1 MDRIREAGSSFLD
14 DMPYVRMNVAAAPAM
29 LLPQVLELPSKVD
42 KVVDF
47 AWEPKG
53 TRFGVLHGEGPRPT
67 FSLYEMND
75 MKSTARGVQL
85 VNSQPNKQANCL
97 HWSPQVRPAQLIAA
111 YELTHSGHREQ
122 QCSLHCVGLVSRG
135 VGAVLSEA
143 FVKMLYWSTYCIMC
157 GKRCCTDYLDTARST
172 YSSIAQS
179 KRSSLITAGFC
190 AQGKFL
196 VLGGLKSMSGQLE
209 FFSADEFDIMNAA
222 EHFMCTNVDWDPTG
236 RYVCTSVQVHQ
247 MENGFN
253 IWLFNGQLLYR
264 CVPTFMAVAHL

>member
-1 MDRIREAGSSFLD
+1 MLVNQGSATSPLFLMPALQRRLLAEASWTGLGKLGVAFLD

-111 YELTHSGHREQ
+111 YVLTHSGHREKL
-122 QCSLHCVGLVSRG
+122 CSLDCV
-135 VGAVLSEA
+135 E
-143 FVKMLYWSTYCIMC
+143 
-157 GKRCCTDYLDTARST
+157 
-172 YSSIAQS
+172 
-179 KRSSLITAGFC
+179 
-190 AQGKFL
+190 
-196 VLGGLKSMSGQLE
+196 
-209 FFSADEFDIMNAA
+209 
-222 EHFMCTNVDWDPTG
+222 
-236 RYVCTSVQVHQ
+236 
-247 MENGFN
+247 
-253 IWLFNGQLLYR
+253 
-264 CVPTFMAVAHL
+264 